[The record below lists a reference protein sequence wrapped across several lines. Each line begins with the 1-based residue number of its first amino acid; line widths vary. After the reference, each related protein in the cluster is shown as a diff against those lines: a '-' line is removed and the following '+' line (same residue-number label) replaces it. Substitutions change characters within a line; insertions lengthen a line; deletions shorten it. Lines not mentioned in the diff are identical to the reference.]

1 MVCKYCKKE
10 LKKYDCNKLSK
21 RYKTLPLI
29 SFFVG
34 DFLNFLRGFIFYESK
49 KERMSNKGIVVTCV
63 NKDCINYL
71 SGCKDRNLLGVEV

>member
-34 DFLNFLRGFIFYESK
+34 DFLNFLELK
-49 KERMSNKGIVVTCV
+49 LENVCLKT
-63 NKDCINYL
+63 
-71 SGCKDRNLLGVEV
+71 